1 MAFKIIRWTG
11 VMWQLKINLFNL
23 CLAICLYLQT
33 IIIHLLSK
41 LFHASIGTTFFLG
54 KDKIY
59 FYVFFVILW
68 EVFSFQGRQGR
79 PKKTTKRRGISFLLT
94 DLASLGSFL
103 NKERKMKSS
112 LLPLVRLNTTYI
124 SYYAKAN
131 SIWKPC
137 KFHER
142 VTVK

>member
-1 MAFKIIRWTG
+1 MVW
-11 VMWQLKINLFNL
+11 LLFD
-23 CLAICLYLQT
+23 ICGIQNNQVDGRNVTAEDKSFQSLLSESVYLQT

-41 LFHASIGTTFFLG
+41 LLHASIGTTFFLG

-103 NKERKMKSS
+103 Q
-112 LLPLVRLNTTYI
+112 
-124 SYYAKAN
+124 
-131 SIWKPC
+131 
-137 KFHER
+137 
-142 VTVK
+142 